1 VPSVNVGVEPSA
13 LPAGGVHVRPPPPR
27 LLLPPLSTL
36 SDDLVSLPPLPL
48 PLPLLSKCTSDM
60 LRTNS
65 LETQAQCIAT
75 ERALCGCIS
84 EKSKIL
90 TLSFSS
96 SCCDKANKR
105 RSPFRCVQSAQ
116 VERKIVYA

>member
-1 VPSVNVGVEPSA
+1 MSPLLELSVKDGVPSVHVGVEPSA

-60 LRTNS
+60 LRINS
-65 LETQAQCIAT
+65 FMTFNAET
-75 ERALCGCIS
+75 S
-84 EKSKIL
+84 
-90 TLSFSS
+90 
-96 SCCDKANKR
+96 
-105 RSPFRCVQSAQ
+105 
-116 VERKIVYA
+116 